1 MLQKINEIFIEV
13 FDEEDLVITEETSA
27 KDIEDW
33 DSLNHITLVSQIEK
47 SFNVKFTMQNI
58 IEMKNV
64 GEMMTIMERMLGG
77 DEKSILDGVRNSE
90 HQNEVMCKLFE
101 EAAAKYGMKTAV
113 VTQAGKVTYEE
124 LLNHVNVLAIQL
136 LEEGIGREDR
146 VAVMTSRNIETIVA
160 IYAILRV
167 GAVYVPLDESM
178 PVERVKY
185 ILKDSNAK
193 LLFTTGQSV
202 DMSIKTMAVDLNTVC
217 KKALELDY
225 PVAQTPAYMIYT
237 SGTTGYPKGVLIQN
251 DWLVNLVRWN
261 IKAVSMTEESIVM
274 MLFSFAFD
282 ASIKNIF
289 SPLIMGAELVLG
301 PNLLFDVENVK
312 HILEDNKVS
321 HCNTS
326 PGLFYMLLE
335 ESKEDQFKAMRF
347 LEYVML
353 GGEALE
359 PEMLRLW
366 AESDLSFQLINA
378 YGPTEGT
385 SISTCYNVKKEDVLQ
400 MKNIPIGKPIQNRKI
415 CIVNEQGALCKS
427 GETGELWIA
436 GLGVIEQYAG
446 AYAANRENFFENE
459 YKWYKTGDIVRI
471 NENGNL
477 EFHGR
482 QDSQVKISGHR
493 VELQE
498 IEAVLNES
506 DFVHRSVCQF
516 ITYNQKK
523 ILVAF
528 LIPEN
533 AFLWDVN
540 MFKKELVE
548 KLSSYMIPSEF
559 ILVDEF
565 TLNQNGKI
573 DQKKLTSLFYE
584 KMEIK
589 KQNAAIVQEDD
600 KENSVQEKLTEIWK
614 DLLHLE
620 KVGLD
625 DNFFDV
631 GGYSLLLNK
640 LLRKIANETGYSVT
654 ILDLMSYPTIRT
666 CADFMLKSENDVSK
680 KEDDAVK
687 DEVALKLRKRMEKIQ
702 QIRNRRINK

>member
-321 HCNTS
+321 
-326 PGLFYMLLE
+326 L
-335 ESKEDQFKAMRF
+335 
-347 LEYVML
+347 
-353 GGEALE
+353 
-359 PEMLRLW
+359 
-366 AESDLSFQLINA
+366 
-378 YGPTEGT
+378 
-385 SISTCYNVKKEDVLQ
+385 
-400 MKNIPIGKPIQNRKI
+400 
-415 CIVNEQGALCKS
+415 
-427 GETGELWIA
+427 
-436 GLGVIEQYAG
+436 
-446 AYAANRENFFENE
+446 
-459 YKWYKTGDIVRI
+459 
-471 NENGNL
+471 
-477 EFHGR
+477 
-482 QDSQVKISGHR
+482 
-493 VELQE
+493 
-498 IEAVLNES
+498 
-506 DFVHRSVCQF
+506 
-516 ITYNQKK
+516 
-523 ILVAF
+523 
-528 LIPEN
+528 
-533 AFLWDVN
+533 
-540 MFKKELVE
+540 
-548 KLSSYMIPSEF
+548 
-559 ILVDEF
+559 
-565 TLNQNGKI
+565 
-573 DQKKLTSLFYE
+573 
-584 KMEIK
+584 
-589 KQNAAIVQEDD
+589 
-600 KENSVQEKLTEIWK
+600 
-614 DLLHLE
+614 
-620 KVGLD
+620 
-625 DNFFDV
+625 
-631 GGYSLLLNK
+631 
-640 LLRKIANETGYSVT
+640 
-654 ILDLMSYPTIRT
+654 
-666 CADFMLKSENDVSK
+666 
-680 KEDDAVK
+680 
-687 DEVALKLRKRMEKIQ
+687 
-702 QIRNRRINK
+702 